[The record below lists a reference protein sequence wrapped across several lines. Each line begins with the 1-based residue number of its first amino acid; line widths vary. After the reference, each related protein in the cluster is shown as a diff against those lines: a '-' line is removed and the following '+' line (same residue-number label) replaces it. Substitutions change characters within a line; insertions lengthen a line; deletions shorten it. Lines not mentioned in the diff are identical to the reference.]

1 MFICLAYYACSK
13 YDCNQYCPPT
23 NPLHTTIAVFFV
35 LTSAAPPLLTPL
47 YYCFLCV
54 ALCCLLGT
62 NYNGQW
68 SIDTWAT
75 VFEFQ
80 LAPGT

>member
-1 MFICLAYYACSK
+1 MHAAYMTVI
-13 YDCNQYCPPT
+13 NIVPPLT
-23 NPLHTTIAVFFV
+23 LTLTLYTLILQFFV

-47 YYCFLCV
+47 YYCLLCV